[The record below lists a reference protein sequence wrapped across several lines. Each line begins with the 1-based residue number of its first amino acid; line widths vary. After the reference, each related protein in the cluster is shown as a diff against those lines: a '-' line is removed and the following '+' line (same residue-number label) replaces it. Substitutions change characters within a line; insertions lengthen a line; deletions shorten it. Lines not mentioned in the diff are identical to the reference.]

1 MVVSDTMDSMPKER
15 TDDDEDDEDVED
27 DDGSDDNDGDDDCA
41 NVTVQMILRIQP
53 WSIHAIAFRVNAIVV
68 FLRTWKR

>member
-15 TDDDEDDEDVED
+15 TDDDED

-53 WSIHAIAFRVNAIVV
+53 WSIHAIAFRLIAIVV
-68 FLRTWKR
+68 FLRTWKG

>member
-1 MVVSDTMDSMPKER
+1 MRVEVSDSMDSIQKEGA
-15 TDDDEDDEDVED
+15 
-27 DDGSDDNDGDDDCA
+27 DDGSDDGDGDDDCA
-41 NVTVQMILRIQP
+41 NVTVQIILRIQP